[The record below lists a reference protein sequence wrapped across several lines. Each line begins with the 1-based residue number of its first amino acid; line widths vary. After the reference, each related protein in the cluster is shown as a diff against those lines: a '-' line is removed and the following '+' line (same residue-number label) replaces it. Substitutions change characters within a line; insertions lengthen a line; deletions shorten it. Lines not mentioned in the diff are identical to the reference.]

1 MPTFT
6 FSTITAAQ
14 ALAFTASDTLN
25 IDLDNANTSTV
36 LFVPASG
43 GNPDQITLVAGGR
56 SVTFSTALSA
66 ATKTY
71 ADGSSLYV
79 GTSGNDAPAAFGAT
93 NDGLYGGAGSD
104 TLNGGDGTNQ
114 LQGNQGDDVLRGG
127 AGRDVIY
134 GGQDNDQIFVGA
146 SAASGSTNFAQG
158 NKGNDTINGSAVDT
172 DTLLGG
178 QGNDLIGATAFRF
191 VIVDGGEDI
200 LEVTGASGGGAD
212 FLNGNLG
219 DDTIIGGPGD
229 NTIFGEDGNDF
240 IVDGGGLEFP
250 SVIGGGH
257 DTIDAGAGNDT
268 VIASGGSDVILFGDG
283 NDIGGI
289 LGAGSATDSG
299 LIDGG
304 AGDDEIDGG
313 AGRDQ
318 LFGGTGNDT
327 LDGWGGAD
335 TLSGGSGADVFQFFL
350 GEAFT
355 VQSQLDRIVDWN
367 GAEDGFDFED
377 GDAGIAI
384 GAGTAFNYFETT
396 AADYN
401 AALTLANSRIAGG
414 QINYVAVQ
422 VGGDVFVFADTG
434 HNNGVADSAVML
446 VGRTLSDIGFANF
459 LNP

>member
-25 IDLDNANTSTV
+25 IDLDSANTSTV

-146 SAASGSTNFAQG
+146 SASGGSTNFGQG
-158 NKGNDTINGSAVDT
+158 NRGDDTVNGSAVDT

-178 QGNDLIGATAFRF
+178 QGNDLIGATGVGVPNA
-191 VIVDGGEDI
+191 DGFYTSP
-200 LEVTGASGGGAD
+200 TGGTAGGDD

-219 DDTIIGGPGD
+219 NDTIYGGSGSER
-229 NTIFGEDGNDF
+229 IFGEDGNDAIF
-240 IVDGGGLEFP
+240 SGGGR
-250 SVIGGGH
+250 
-257 DTIDAGAGNDT
+257 DTIDAGAGNDLVAFT
-268 VIASGGSDVILFGDG
+268 GGNLVLLGDG
-283 NDIGGI
+283 DD
-289 LGAGSATDSG
+289 LGADFNQIDTAGSTV
-299 LIDGG
+299 DGG
-304 AGDDEIDGG
+304 AGNDGIAGG
-313 AGRDQ
+313 AGSDSLVGGSGDDTIDGQRGADTVA
-318 LFGGTGNDT
+318 GGTGSDQFQFYSTEARMAQAN
-327 LDGWGGAD
+327 LDRIIDWSGAEDRLYFENGNSSVAVGGGTAGNYFEGTAAD
-335 TLSGGSGADVFQFFL
+335 YAAALSAANAQIAGGVVNYVAIQVGADVF
-350 GEAFT
+350 
-355 VQSQLDRIVDWN
+355 
-367 GAEDGFDFED
+367 
-377 GDAGIAI
+377 
-384 GAGTAFNYFETT
+384 
-396 AADYN
+396 
-401 AALTLANSRIAGG
+401 
-414 QINYVAVQ
+414 
-422 VGGDVFVFADTG
+422 VFVDSNT
-434 HNNGVADSAVML
+434 NNGVADSAVML
-446 VGRTLSDIGFANF
+446 VGRSLTDIAFNNF
-459 LNP
+459 DAISQ